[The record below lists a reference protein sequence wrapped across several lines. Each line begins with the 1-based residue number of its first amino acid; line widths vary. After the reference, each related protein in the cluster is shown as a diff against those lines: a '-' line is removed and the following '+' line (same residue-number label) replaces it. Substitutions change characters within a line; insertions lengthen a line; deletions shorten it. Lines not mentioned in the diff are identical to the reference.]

1 MLTGS
6 RLLTIEVGI
15 FRFILFPNF
24 TTMIRFLALA
34 MGLFLLISCKGKK
47 KNSGVP
53 EEDHFPV
60 SSYLKGQ
67 LAQLDTSLSSFY
79 KVETADGKSDTVAIK
94 NSEVRQYA
102 ADFAGLPDI
111 GSKDLK
117 DDYELTKEYDD
128 ILKALVFI
136 YTTKEKHPVRREDV
150 VMKMEQDE
158 QGRNEVQ
165 SVFVELWNE
174 QNDTVVRKNMLW
186 EPNKNFRITT
196 VTEAGGAQKTK
207 KLQVFWNGF
216 EGQNR

>member
-1 MLTGS
+1 
-6 RLLTIEVGI
+6 
-15 FRFILFPNF
+15 
-24 TTMIRFLALA
+24 
-34 MGLFLLISCKGKK
+34 ISCKGKK
-47 KNSGVP
+47 KTSGVP